1 MKEIRPRFSDVEYD
15 QLKSEANQCRISVQ
29 QLVHDRAV
37 NVDPA
42 DSSLHGA
49 QILSDG
55 MASIRADLNQIIRR
69 ETSAEIRL
77 YDDDIIQLEMSM
89 ADLEQVV
96 SKYLAQVSRME
107 VKRHGQFAV

>member
-1 MKEIRPRFSDVEYD
+1 MKEIRPKFTNEEYD
-15 QLKSEANQCRISVQ
+15 QLKNEANQCRISVQ
-29 QLVHDRAV
+29 KLVHDRAV
-37 NVDPA
+37 NVDPIDA
-42 DSSLHGA
+42 PLHGA

-77 YDDDIIQLEMSM
+77 YEDDIIQLEMSM
-89 ADLEQVV
+89 ADLEQIV

-107 VKRHGQFAV
+107 VKRHGQSAV